1 MHIDLT
7 RDTLPADC
15 DLVLIIGLSGS
26 GKSTLARKIAQHWG
40 AVVIETDQYFY
51 HGAEYRFDR
60 NQLGK
65 AHKDAQTRAR
75 AALKAGQ
82 RVIVANTCAQPFERR
97 AYLRM
102 ARTPVVHT
110 MSTQYDS
117 IHAPAEAIERQRL
130 NWTPYTPSEITEAK
144 K

>member
-1 MHIDLT
+1 MQIDLT
-7 RDTLPADC
+7 RDTLPSDC

-26 GKSTLARKIAQHWG
+26 GKSTLARQVAQQWG
-40 AVVIETDQYFY
+40 AVVVETDQYFY
-51 HGAEYRFDR
+51 HGTEYRFDR
-60 NQLGK
+60 SKLRD
-65 AHKDAQTRAR
+65 AHRDAQKRAR

-82 RVIVANTCAQPFERR
+82 RVIIANTCAQPFERR

-102 ARTPVVHT
+102 ARKPVVHT
-110 MSTQYDS
+110 MNTQYDS

-130 NWTPYTPSEITEAK
+130 NWTPYTPSEIVEAK